1 MTTSNSTK
9 SWTDLFRSA
18 LENAAARAGIAL
30 QGLQFEGCS
39 TDRTWG
45 DRCGMVFF
53 GATPEVCER
62 AARFFVQWMHRWGRE
77 LNIVGG
83 YNRQA
88 SIGYEGQMVYTRWS
102 NGAKDWYPLRGEPMP
117 VVGTEQKYSEEFTNR
132 LEEVR
137 VGIAASYV
145 YYPCAD

>member
-1 MTTSNSTK
+1 MSAETK
-9 SWTDLFRSA
+9 KNWTDLFRAA
-18 LENAAARAGIAL
+18 LTAAAAKAGTSL
-30 QGLQFEGCS
+30 EGLEFEQCS

-53 GATPEVCER
+53 GAPAQVCER

-77 LNIVGG
+77 LDIVGG

-88 SIGYEGQMVYTRWS
+88 SIGYEGEMVFTRWS
-102 NGAKDWYPLRGEPMP
+102 NGAKDWFRLRAGEELP
-117 VVGTEQKYSEEFTNR
+117 VVGTEHKHSEQFTNR

-137 VGIAASYV
+137 TGVAASYV
-145 YYPCAD
+145 YYPCAE